1 MIEVFCYNRARL
13 FGKHLMDTGAGGRS
27 TVENK
32 SLNKSLIK
40 KKKMPRAL
48 LNRFFSKFYL
58 ILIKIVLF
66 FPL

>member
-40 KKKMPRAL
+40 KKNAQGPIKS
-48 LNRFFSKFYL
+48 FFL
-58 ILIKIVLF
+58 
-66 FPL
+66 

>member
-40 KKKMPRAL
+40 KKKKPRVPIKS
-48 LNRFFSKFYL
+48 FFSL
-58 ILIKIVLF
+58 NSILF
-66 FPL
+66 

>member
-40 KKKMPRAL
+40 KKKCPG
-48 LNRFFSKFYL
+48 SY
-58 ILIKIVLF
+58 
-66 FPL
+66 